1 MIKKLVLLFLLFFLS
16 SLTLYLIFLSVISI
30 SIGFAN
36 TDRPGFWMP
45 VMYGLLIFCLTIFI
59 IRLIISIFKQTK
71 SKDEY
76 PYI

>member
-1 MIKKLVLLFLLFFLS
+1 MIKKLVLSFLLFFLS

-30 SIGFAN
+30 SIGLAN

-45 VMYGLLIFCLTIFI
+45 VMCGLLIFCLTIFLV
-59 IRLIISIFKQTK
+59 RLIISIFKQTK